1 MKKVSIVTVNFNQPK
16 VTEDLL
22 KSLAEVNSYPNLEI
36 IVVDNGSK
44 VNPVHE
50 WRERYPA
57 VTFIRSELNTGFAGE
72 TTSAL
77 RTQPATTFS

>member
-22 KSLAEVNSYPNLEI
+22 KSLKEVNTYPDLEI

-44 VNPVHE
+44 SDPVPVWPE
-50 WRERYPA
+50 TWPDNGTVQGLSRIRWR
-57 VTFIRSELNTGFAGE
+57 
-72 TTSAL
+72 SA
-77 RTQPATTFS
+77 SVG